1 MIRIINLI
9 LAVTFIFIQLI
20 SINTFL
26 YAENTPKNII
36 LMIGDGMGNSHIKA
50 AKLAKSGKDGKLF
63 MQKLEVQGYI
73 RTLSANG
80 EITDSAAAATAMATS
95 TKTNNE
101 IIGKD
106 PDYNNLKNILEYAE
120 KYGKS
125 TGIVTT
131 VQLTHATPAAFAT
144 HVRNRYKMEEIAVQI
159 INKNIEVLFGGGENY
174 FLPENQNGCFAGE
187 GKRDDS
193 MNLISKAV
201 KNGYI
206 YVCTKQELKNLD
218 TGITNRVLG
227 LFGAEEIKRPIKP
240 NLTLL
245 TKKAVE
251 ILSDDPDGFFLMVEA
266 GQIDWASHE
275 NNAANMLNSMLQFDK
290 AVKTA
295 YQLSQ
300 TSETLLIVT
309 SDHQTGKFKIT
320 PDRESLFAD
329 GPFYMPDG
337 TKFFIQW
344 NSDEHTADKV
354 KIFASGV
361 NAEMFNGTHENTF
374 IFDVMYRSLKMK
386 N

>member
-1 MIRIINLI
+1 L
-9 LAVTFIFIQLI
+9 TFIFILLI
-20 SINTFL
+20 SAGTLL
-26 YAENTPKNII
+26 YAESAPKNII
-36 LMIGDGMGNSHIKA
+36 LMIGDGMGSSHIKA
-50 AKLAKSGKDGKLF
+50 AKLKKRGENGLLS
-63 MQKLEVQGYI
+63 MQKLDIHGYI

-80 EITDSAAAATAMATS
+80 EITDSAAAATAMATG

-144 HVRNRYKMEEIAVQI
+144 HVRNRYQMEKIALQMMH
-159 INKNIEVLFGGGENY
+159 KNIEVLFGGGENY
-174 FLPENQNGCFAGE
+174 FLPENQKGCFTGE
-187 GKRDDS
+187 GKRDDGN
-193 MNLISKAV
+193 NLINKAV

-218 TGITNRVLG
+218 TSITNRVLG

-240 NLTLL
+240 NLALL
-245 TKKAVE
+245 TKKAVK
-251 ILSDDPDGFFLMVEA
+251 ILSNDPDGFFLMVEA

-295 YQLSQ
+295 YQFSQ
-300 TSETLLIVT
+300 SSETLLIVI
-309 SDHQTGKFKIT
+309 SDHQTGKFEIT
-320 PDRESLFAD
+320 PDKRSLFAD

-354 KIFASGV
+354 KIFASGT
-361 NAEMFNGTHENTF
+361 NSEMFKGTHENTY
-374 IFDVMYRSLKMK
+374 IFDVIYRSLKTK